1 MEERQSQASYL
12 RFYSVHD
19 PKFRAWNKQ
28 LRQSIERPNELPR
41 TLHKLDVAAI
51 IQYVIACPKLTLR
64 TLNLLILIVIYHHE

>member
-19 PKFRAWNKQ
+19 PKRRAWNQQ
-28 LRQSIERPNELPR
+28 LRQPIQRPNELLR

-51 IQYVIACPKLTLR
+51 IQYVIACPKLMLGTF
-64 TLNLLILIVIYHHE
+64 NLLIFIVIYHPE